1 MLRQTLLV
9 LALVACVL
17 GSTLP
22 RRRLSHTGPARR
34 FAVSRGRIYGGH
46 DATRGEF
53 PYQVSLQYVLLFF
66 QYHNCGGSIISSN
79 AILTA
84 GHCAVD
90 IGHYVAVAGDY
101 DFSSNEGSEQ
111 EIRVS
116 EQIVHPDYPGGLA
129 VAANDIA
136 VFILQSS
143 LTLDDYAQVISLP
156 SADSVPEGGST
167 AVVSG
172 WGTTETA
179 FTPDILQT
187 VDVTIIDYETCR
199 QNIDD
204 LNMGSNPL
212 TDTMVCTGPLY
223 DGISTCSGDSG
234 GPLAQNNELIGVVS
248 WGIDPCGYEGAP
260 SVFTRVSAHLDFINQ
275 YL

>member
-22 RRRLSHTGPARR
+22 LRRLSHTGPARR

-101 DFSSNEGSEQ
+101 DLSSNEGSEQ

-116 EQIVHPDYPGGLA
+116 EQVVHPDYPG
-129 VAANDIA
+129 
-136 VFILQSS
+136 
-143 LTLDDYAQVISLP
+143 
-156 SADSVPEGGST
+156 
-167 AVVSG
+167 
-172 WGTTETA
+172 
-179 FTPDILQT
+179 
-187 VDVTIIDYETCR
+187 
-199 QNIDD
+199 
-204 LNMGSNPL
+204 
-212 TDTMVCTGPLY
+212 
-223 DGISTCSGDSG
+223 
-234 GPLAQNNELIGVVS
+234 
-248 WGIDPCGYEGAP
+248 
-260 SVFTRVSAHLDFINQ
+260 
-275 YL
+275 